1 MDKRKKTRIRRR
13 NGGYK
18 KIFLSLII
26 LCITILIFIKGIVPV
41 TITFSRYVY
50 KGIRNFYFNSVAFY
64 FNSDKLAEDDSA
76 KFESNNWSGAD
87 TYSVTINM
95 NSRKNINE
103 VSKVNIDYNIKADC
117 KVFKA
122 DGTEYTGDLVDF
134 VIAETTDDDYNA
146 SEGINKTIFASNN
159 MAAFDF
165 SVSLKPNVTLNND
178 DYVFVTITATSISP
192 YKKTLS
198 GTFKIIIGRPGMSYQ
213 IEDEAYS
220 PYCSLIITNTRD
232 YYIVDSAFGNYNAG
246 SSIEISEYLKLTDD
260 QKAKCHSMKIE
271 LNFDPNEILLDTAST
286 DYANA
291 KKNNLLEYTNVT
303 TASGTNQ
310 YVNKIT
316 FNIDAEESKVLKFYK
331 NVAANDYTY
340 PTVGTSNP
348 VIKVDAD

>member
-1 MDKRKKTRIRRR
+1 MGKKKKTRIRRR

-18 KIFLSLII
+18 KVFISLII
-26 LCITILIFIKGIVPV
+26 LFITIFIFIKGIVPA

-50 KGIRNFYFNSVAFY
+50 KGIRNFYFNSVSFY

-76 KFESNNWSGAD
+76 KFEANNWSGAD

-103 VSKVNIDYNIKADC
+103 VSKVNVDYNIKADC
-117 KVFKA
+117 KVYKA

-146 SEGINKTIFASNN
+146 SEGINKTIFATNN

-165 SVSLKPNVTLNND
+165 SVSLKPNVNLEND
-178 DYVFVTITATSISP
+178 DYVFITITATATSP

-232 YYIVDSAFGNYNAG
+232 YYTVDSAFGNYNVG
-246 SSIEISEYLKLTDD
+246 STLEISEYLTLTDE

-271 LNFDPNEILLDTAST
+271 LNFDPNEIALDTASI
-286 DYANA
+286 DYINA
-291 KKNNLLEYTNVT
+291 KKNNQIEYTDI
-303 TASGTNQ
+303 TNQSETIQ

-340 PTVGTSNP
+340 PTVGTSNS
-348 VIKVDAD
+348 VVTVNAD